1 MEKEGLKHHMLVFY
15 TLRFLPQKDK
25 VKVLRE
31 LQGYSESKFGKRYEH
46 PGLVQKFKAEK
57 LGSNVILIPI
67 NNFAEI
73 QNFFSRN
80 DVKTEV
86 KEVWL
91 K

>member
-1 MEKEGLKHHMLVFY
+1 MEKEGLKHCMLVFY
-15 TLRFLPQKDK
+15 TLRYLPQKDK

-31 LQGYSESKFGKRYEH
+31 LHGYNESKYGKQYEH
-46 PGLVQKFKAEK
+46 LGLVQKSDGQK

-67 NNFAEI
+67 HNFAEI

-80 DVKTEV
+80 NVKTEI
-86 KEVWL
+86 KEVWV